1 MFGNKNALY
10 LNLSKYYQ
18 YVNQDVSDIIP
29 LTYYIQQD
37 KESQMQAFDMKY
49 EELRHKNMVWILKP
63 GENTNRGQR
72 IVVVKDI

>member
-29 LTYYIQQD
+29 LTYYI
-37 KESQMQAFDMKY
+37 
-49 EELRHKNMVWILKP
+49 
-63 GENTNRGQR
+63 
-72 IVVVKDI
+72 